1 MLFIGG
7 ALVPSAPTKQGCTNT
22 AHTPHVLKPHKRRQ
36 CAATTP
42 VHANVRIINE

>member
-22 AHTPHVLKPHKRRQ
+22 AHTPHVLKPHTRRQ
-36 CAATTP
+36 SAAAP
-42 VHANVRIINE
+42 IYANVRIINE

>member
-1 MLFIGG
+1 MCIYRG

-22 AHTPHVLKPHKRRQ
+22 AHTPHVLKPNKRRQ

-42 VHANVRIINE
+42 VCANVRIINE